1 MINFGKINN
10 GFSDILVESIK
21 QNDSSKKL
29 TFQKYLKEL
38 KENKILRNQ
47 YFIYDNIT
55 NKTEANDFKVSE
67 YIKENIALMGNYSLR
82 DIKRENEKLL
92 SLLGENM
99 VNDYVLNELHEN
111 INILITTKKTPE
123 TLNKITE
130 AFSYISDYIKKDK
143 KLKEEK
149 INVED
154 TVNKF
159 NERYSNL
166 SESEQRIL
174 KVAMGSDNEEKKSVF
189 NETIIECIDLINEN
203 LVECE
208 LETKEKLLNV
218 KDRLLRMSYMNEN
231 FINDMGKIFELK
243 KGLNNKI
250 ED

>member
-1 MINFGKINN
+1 M
-10 GFSDILVESIK
+10 
-21 QNDSSKKL
+21 
-29 TFQKYLKEL
+29 
-38 KENKILRNQ
+38 ILRNQ
-47 YFIYDNIT
+47 YFIYENIT
-55 NKTEANDFKVSE
+55 TKTEINDFKISE

-82 DIKRENEKLL
+82 DIKRENEKLV
-92 SLLGENM
+92 SLLGENIG
-99 VNDYVLNELHEN
+99 NDYVLNELHEN

-143 KLKEEK
+143 NIKEEK
-149 INVED
+149 VSVED
-154 TVNKF
+154 SVSKF

-189 NETIIECIDLINEN
+189 NETIRECIDLINDN

-218 KDRLLRMSYMNEN
+218 KDRLLRMSYVNEN
-231 FINDMGKIFELK
+231 FIIDMGKIFELK
-243 KGLNNKI
+243 KGLNKI

>member
-21 QNDSSKKL
+21 QNDSNKKL

-55 NKTEANDFKVSE
+55 NKTETNDLKVSE

-82 DIKRENEKLL
+82 DIKRENEKLQ
-92 SLLGENM
+92 SLLGENIA
-99 VNDYVLNELHEN
+99 NDYVLNELHEN

-130 AFSYISDYIKKDK
+130 AFSFISDYIKKNK
-143 KLKEEK
+143 IVKEEK
-149 INVED
+149 VSVEES
-154 TVNKF
+154 VSKF

-166 SESEQRIL
+166 TESEQRIL
-174 KVAMGSDNEEKKSVF
+174 KVAMGSDDEEKKSVF
-189 NETIIECIDLINEN
+189 SEVIRECIDLINNN

-218 KDRLLRMSYMNEN
+218 KDRLLRMSYINEN

-243 KGLNNKI
+243 KGLDNKI